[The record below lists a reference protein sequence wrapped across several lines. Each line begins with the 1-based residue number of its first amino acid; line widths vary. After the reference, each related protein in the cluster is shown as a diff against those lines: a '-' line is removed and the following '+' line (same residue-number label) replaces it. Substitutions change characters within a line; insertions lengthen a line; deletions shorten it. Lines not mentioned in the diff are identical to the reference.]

1 MGYSLLLFLAAL
13 LVWPVSSVVRRA
25 RTQKQEGEGTARR
38 QGKVAT
44 SARIV
49 AMLTVTGVL
58 VLSLLYRGPLGG
70 SLVHSLDRGET
81 VLTKALLGIFY
92 SAPIF
97 LVVLTVLVWKNRAW
111 STPERVQYTSIVLG
125 ALVGVYLLRDLWGLM
140 FWG

>member
-1 MGYSLLLFLAAL
+1 MGYGLLLFLVAL
-13 LVWPVSSVVRRA
+13 LVWPARYVVRRA
-25 RTQKQEGEGTARR
+25 RTRKQEGEEPERR

-44 SARIV
+44 MALIV
-49 AMLTVTGVL
+49 AMLTVIGVL

-70 SLVHSLDRGET
+70 DLVHSLNRGEP
-81 VLTKALLGIFY
+81 VLTKTLLGIFF
-92 SAPIF
+92 SIPIF
-97 LVVLTVLVWKNRAW
+97 LVVLTVLVWRRRCW